1 MNAVLAAIR
10 SHATQQP
17 AQLALIGEDIEVS
30 YSAMQQQLTD
40 LMQLAALKQA
50 QVVGLAM
57 DNCPAWAIFD
67 LALLAASTPVVPLPL
82 FFSKTQ
88 IIHAM
93 QDAAVDLLIT
103 DQPAL
108 YLELFAAAG
117 MAVLSAQTMLLCGRE
132 LRLFSIQTIK
142 PSALPP
148 ATLKVT
154 YTSGTT
160 GTPKGVCLSAAAI
173 NAVVQSLL
181 LATAASRQERHLSLL
196 PLSTLLENIAGLYVP
211 LLAGASCILPSMRA
225 TGLLGA
231 AGLDANKMLA
241 TLQHYQATST
251 IFTPEILLGLVT
263 VLEQRIR
270 IEQSN
275 LIEQSKL
282 IEQSIRI
289 EQPQLIAQSQLTA
302 PSALRLPNL
311 RFVAVG
317 GASVSPAILA
327 RAAELGLPVF
337 EGYGLSECAS
347 VVAVNTSHDHKIGSV
362 GKPLPH
368 VQLKFA
374 ADGEVI
380 VVGQSLLGYAGMTA
394 AAAIK
399 DWATGDIGYLD
410 EDGFLHISGRKKNI
424 FITSF
429 GRNVAPE
436 WVERELTAHSA
447 IAQAAVFG
455 EAQPFNVAVIVSR
468 GAATVDRLAEAI
480 VSTNA
485 QLPDYARVSRWLIA
499 SEPFSPQ
506 NGLATSNGRLKR
518 NEIYQRYQTQ
528 IQAFY
533 KETSDVVL

>member
-1 MNAVLAAIR
+1 MNAVLAAI
-10 SHATQQP
+10 STHAVQRP
-17 AQLALIGEDIEVS
+17 AQLALIGEDTQVS
-30 YSAMQQQLTD
+30 YGDLQQQLTE
-40 LMQLAALKQA
+40 LMLLPALKQA
-50 QVVGLAM
+50 QVVGVAL

-67 LALLAASTPVVPLPL
+67 LALLAAATPVVPLPL

-88 IIHAM
+88 ITHAM
-93 QDAAVDLLIT
+93 HDAALDLVIT

-117 MAVLSAQTMLLCGRE
+117 MPVLAEQAIMLGGRE
-132 LRLFSIQTIK
+132 FSLFSLQPLK
-142 PSALPP
+142 ASALPS

-173 NAVVQSLL
+173 NQVAQSLL
-181 LATAASRQERHLSLL
+181 LATAASSKERHLSLL

-211 LLAGASCILPSMRA
+211 LLAGASCILLSMRA

-231 AGLDANKMLA
+231 SGLDAHKMLA
-241 TLQHYQATST
+241 TLQQYQATST

-263 VLEQRIR
+263 VLEQSI
-270 IEQSN
+270 
-275 LIEQSKL
+275 L
-282 IEQSIRI
+282 IEQSILT
-289 EQPQLIAQSQLTA
+289 EQSLLTE
-302 PSALRLPNL
+302 PSALRLPSL
-311 RFVAVG
+311 RFIAVG
-317 GASVSPAILA
+317 GASVSPGVLA
-327 RAAELGLPVF
+327 RAATLGLPVF

-380 VVGQSLLGYAGMTA
+380 VIGQSLLGYAGMIA
-394 AAAIK
+394 AATLQE
-399 DWATGDIGYLD
+399 WATGDIGFLD
-410 EDGFLHISGRKKNI
+410 EDGFLHITGRKKNI
-424 FITSF
+424 FITSY

-447 IAQAAVFG
+447 ISQAAVFG
-455 EAQPFNVAVIVSR
+455 EAQPFNVAVIVRR
-468 GAATVDRLAEAI
+468 GAATAETLAQAI
-480 VSTNA
+480 SSTNA
-485 QLPDYARVSRWLIA
+485 QLPDYARVSHWLIA
-499 SEPFSPQ
+499 SEPFTPQ

-518 NEIYQRYQTQ
+518 NEIYQRYQSQ

-533 KETSDVVL
+533 KELTHVVL

>member
-1 MNAVLAAIR
+1 
-10 SHATQQP
+10 
-17 AQLALIGEDIEVS
+17 
-30 YSAMQQQLTD
+30 
-40 LMQLAALKQA
+40 
-50 QVVGLAM
+50 M

-67 LALLAASTPVVPLPL
+67 LALLAATTPVVPLPL
-82 FFSKTQ
+82 FFSKAQ

-93 QDAAVDLLIT
+93 HDAAVDLLIT

-108 YLELFAAAG
+108 YLELFATAD
-117 MAVLSAQTMLLCGRE
+117 MAVLSAQTIMLCGRE
-132 LRLFSIQTIK
+132 FSLFSIQTLK

-160 GTPKGVCLSAAAI
+160 GTPKGVCLSAEAI

-181 LATAASRQERHLSLL
+181 LATDASSQERHLSLL

-231 AGLDANKMLA
+231 AGLDANKMVA

-263 VLEQRIR
+263 VLEQSI
-270 IEQSN
+270 
-275 LIEQSKL
+275 LIEQS
-282 IEQSIRI
+282 
-289 EQPQLIAQSQLTA
+289 QLIA
-302 PSALRLPNL
+302 PSALRLPSL
-311 RFVAVG
+311 RFIAVG
-317 GASVSPAILA
+317 GASVSPSILA
-327 RAAELGLPVF
+327 RAAQLGLPVF

-347 VVAVNTSHDHKIGSV
+347 VVAVNTKHDHKIGSV

-380 VVGQSLLGYAGMTA
+380 VVGQSLLGYAGSREA
-394 AAAIK
+394 AAMTE
-399 DWATGDIGYLD
+399 WATGDIGFLD

-424 FITSF
+424 FITSY

-436 WVERELTAHSA
+436 WVERELTAHNA

-468 GAATVDRLAEAI
+468 GAATADMLAQAI
-480 VSTNA
+480 VNTNA
-485 QLPDYARVSRWLIA
+485 QLPDYARVSRWLVA
-499 SEPFSPQ
+499 SEPFTPQ

-518 NEIYQRYQTQ
+518 NAIYQHYQTQ

-533 KETSDVVL
+533 EELSDAVL

>member
-1 MNAVLAAIR
+1 MNAVLTAISAHAAQR
-10 SHATQQP
+10 P
-17 AQLALIGEDIEVS
+17 AQLALIGEDAEVS
-30 YSAMQQQLTD
+30 YGELQQQLTD
-40 LMQLAALKQA
+40 LMGLPALKQA
-50 QVVGLAM
+50 KVVGLAL

-67 LALLAASTPVVPLPL
+67 LALLAATTPVVPLPL

-88 IIHAM
+88 ITHAM
-93 QDAAVDLLIT
+93 HDAAVDLVIT

-117 MAVLSAQTMLLCGRE
+117 LPVLAEQVMAVCGRE
-132 LRLFSIQTIK
+132 FSLFSLQVLK
-142 PSALPP
+142 ASALPP

-173 NAVVQSLL
+173 NQVAQSLL
-181 LATAASRQERHLSLL
+181 QATAASSEERHLSLL

-211 LLAGASCILPSMRA
+211 LLAGASCILPSMRS

-231 AGLDANKMLA
+231 SGLDANKMLT
-241 TLQHYQATST
+241 TLQHYGATST

-263 VLEQRIR
+263 VLEHSKLT
-270 IEQSN
+270 EQSE
-275 LIEQSKL
+275 LIEQS
-282 IEQSIRI
+282 
-289 EQPQLIAQSQLTA
+289 QLKA
-302 PSALRLPNL
+302 PSPLRLPNL

-317 GASVSPAILA
+317 GASVSPGILA
-327 RAAELGLPVF
+327 RAAQLGLPVF

-374 ADGEVI
+374 MDGEII
-380 VVGQSLLGYAGMTA
+380 VVGQSLLGYAGMITA
-394 AAAIK
+394 AAIEE
-399 DWATGDIGYLD
+399 WATGDIGFLD

-424 FITSF
+424 FITSY

-436 WVERELTAHSA
+436 WVERELTAHNA

-455 EAQPFNVAVIVSR
+455 EAQPFNVGVIVGR
-468 GAATVDRLAEAI
+468 GGATAATLTQAI
-480 VSTNA
+480 LSTNA
-485 QLPDYARVSRWLIA
+485 QLPDYARVRRWLIA
-499 SEPFSPQ
+499 SEPFTPQ
-506 NGLATSNGRLKR
+506 NGLATTNGRLKR